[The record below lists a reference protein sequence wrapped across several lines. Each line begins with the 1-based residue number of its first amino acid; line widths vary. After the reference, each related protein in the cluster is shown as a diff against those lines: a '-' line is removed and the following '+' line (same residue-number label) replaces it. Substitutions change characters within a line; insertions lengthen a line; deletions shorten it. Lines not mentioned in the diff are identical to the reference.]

1 MCMCLDYRSCR
12 VVRLMYL
19 FRLEKRSAERA
30 TYPEPQSNEDVFSI
44 VGEWMGPFN
53 HFRNAILQIRESN
66 PYPHPT
72 VGALSGSTTERHTVI
87 SARQTDDTSVK

>member
-1 MCMCLDYRSCR
+1 MCLDYRSCR

-44 VGEWMGPFN
+44 VGEWMGPFITFAMLYSKFEN
-53 HFRNAILQIRESN
+53 QNPN
-66 PYPHPT
+66 PYPN
-72 VGALSGSTTERHTVI
+72 
-87 SARQTDDTSVK
+87 